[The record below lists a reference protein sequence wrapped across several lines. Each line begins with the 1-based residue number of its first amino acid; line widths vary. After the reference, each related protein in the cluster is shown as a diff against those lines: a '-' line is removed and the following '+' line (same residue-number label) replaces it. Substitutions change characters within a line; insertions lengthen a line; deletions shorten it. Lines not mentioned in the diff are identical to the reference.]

1 MKAKKL
7 LSFIAVAIIS
17 LGFLAKGESHLI
29 SRMPTNGVGKQIVSI
44 HSFSAQT
51 NPNEGATNLLI
62 PDMATNTDK
71 WCDANTAQPWVI
83 LELSNYYDIDKFVI
97 TDARIRELNNGNF
110 SEYKIFVTDK
120 AYDGVI
126 GGWDD
131 ADWTE
136 VAYRSGEGDSI
147 VKTVK
152 LDTPIKARYVKLL
165 ILNKGVRHDNG
176 KPENAIRVYGFDI
189 YGSFNSEI
197 DRGNLISVGK
207 TILATEN
214 SVSKRETGINIIDG
228 NITNIYDKWCFGS
241 YGTDIIQRYTI
252 IDLEALYDI
261 SDIKIYDANLLEPG
275 TPNMQGCNIYVS
287 RYAPDLSLINMYN
300 EDTNDC
306 WTKVVDS
313 NFQELEDIKDYP
325 LTGVLGRFVKI
336 EIPYDKAGDATQS
349 SRIFEA
355 EVYGSP
361 AAVGSDDAT
370 LSLLSVSKGSIS
382 PKFSGDITTYTVNVD
397 KEVESV
403 VISASAT
410 NSKATVIGAGEQAL
424 IIGANTFDVTVTA
437 ADGISTKKYTV
448 VVNRADKSKISTLK
462 NLTCNVGFFSPSFIS
477 DSLNYFVDVP
487 FGTEK
492 ISISAEA
499 TEEHAQ
505 ISGLGEKTLTGAET
519 VFDVVVT
526 AEDGVVTKT
535 YTITVDVEP
544 EGLISVNYGLPAG
557 KRIVNIHSYSAKAND
572 NESPYKLFLGE
583 RLNTNGNTSNKW
595 CDNRSAEPWVII
607 SLTDIYNIN
616 RIVIRD
622 GQTIESGAVNISG
635 YKLEFSTTG
644 TNATDFITVD
654 EDWTDGQNTIDID
667 YLADNAR
674 YIKLT
679 LYKGLKSDGSTS
691 NAVWIYGVDIYGTK
705 NQSVERGNLLS
716 VGKSIVNYSSYASDR
731 ETPSNLID
739 GNIGYEVVDA
749 TTGEINTV
757 KCDPWAFNRNKG
769 DGYAIIDLEDTY
781 SVDSFKVYDNA
792 DWLKGYKVYVN
803 TTGNEADWTE
813 VYSGTYTPDSV
824 EIENENW
831 ELDTV
836 VVGPDPKIG
845 KLSSPVNARFVKL
858 AVPLEMQ
865 SSNWNRVR
873 EFEIYGGAPISGLNK
888 IKSNAENLTV
898 YPNPVSQGNV
908 LYLNETGNLKIYT
921 LQGSLIFDKEI
932 NGATR
937 ISTSSLT
944 QGSYI
949 LKLTD
954 NKTIKQAKLIVK

>member
-1 MKAKKL
+1 MKTKKL
-7 LSFIAVAIIS
+7 LSLIVAAVIS
-17 LGFLAKGESHLI
+17 LGFLAKGESKLI

-62 PDMATNTDK
+62 PDIATNTDK
-71 WCDANTAQPWVI
+71 WCDASTAQPWVI

-176 KPENAIRVYGFDI
+176 NPENAIRVYGFDI

-313 NFQELEDIKDYP
+313 NLQELEDIKDYP

-336 EIPYDKAGDATQS
+336 EIPYDKAGDANQL

-519 VFDVVVT
+519 VFDVVIT

-595 CDNRSAEPWVII
+595 CDNSSAEPWVII

-757 KCDPWAFNRNKG
+757 KSDPWAFNVSKG
-769 DGYAIIDLEDTY
+769 DAWVILDLENEY
-781 SVDSFKVYDNA
+781 RVDSFKVYDNA
-792 DWLKGYKVYVN
+792 DWIKGYKVSVN
-803 TTGNEADWTE
+803 TTGNDNDWTE
-813 VYSGTYTPDSV
+813 VYSGTFAPDSV
-824 EIENENW
+824 EVENANF

-845 KLSSPVNARFVKL
+845 ILETPITARFVKL
-858 AVPLEMQ
+858 EIPEDMQ
-865 SSNWNRVR
+865 SSNWNRIR
-873 EFEIYGGAPISGLNK
+873 EFEVYGDVVNGLGNLQSDKNK
-888 IKSNAENLTV
+888 LVV
-898 YPNPVSQGNV
+898 YPNPVNAGDG
-908 LYLNETGNLKIYT
+908 LYLNESGDLKIYN
-921 LQGSLIFDKEI
+921 LQGIVVFDKFVT
-932 NGATR
+932 GATS
-937 ISTSSLT
+937 ISTNKLGL
-944 QGSYI
+944 GSYI
-949 LKLTD
+949 IQLS
-954 NKTIKQAKLIVK
+954 NKNGIKQSKLVVK